1 MRRITLDIWR
11 HIPAGEQVESG
22 YNYKLC
28 APEEAG
34 TYTLYQIV
42 DDKNCHQGWEWEQE
56 QDSLADEDKKVI
68 TEKLL
73 DLLKLTRAGKD
84 LKDCEYYMEHQ
95 FCEEFVILRRKNR
108 RSKAICVT
116 ADSGI
121 ALIKDVIS
129 VLEEG

>member
-22 YNYKLC
+22 YSYKLC
-28 APEEAG
+28 APDEAG

-84 LKDCEYYMEHQ
+84 LKDCEYSYDQ
-95 FCEEFVILRRKNR
+95 QLNEEFILLRWRDKET
-108 RSKAICVT
+108 KCICVT
-116 ADSGI
+116 ADSGT
-121 ALIKDVIS
+121 ALIADVLKA
-129 VLEEG
+129 VR

>member
-42 DDKNCHQGWEWEQE
+42 DDKNCHQGWEWEE
-56 QDSLADEDKKVI
+56 EISDSEDKRAI
-68 TEKLL
+68 TRKLL
-73 DLLKLTRAGKD
+73 DLLVLTRAGKN
-84 LKDCEYYMEHQ
+84 LTDCEYHIEKQ
-95 FCEEFVILRRKNR
+95 FKEEFVILRWNNRK
-108 RSKAICVT
+108 SKAICVT
-116 ADSGI
+116 ADSGVS
-121 ALIKDVIS
+121 LIKDVIKAI
-129 VLEEG
+129 E

>member
-11 HIPAGEQVESG
+11 HIPAGKQVESG
-22 YNYKLC
+22 YSYKLC
-28 APEEAG
+28 APDEAG

-84 LKDCEYYMEHQ
+84 LKDCEYSYDQ
-95 FCEEFVILRRKNR
+95 QLNEEFILLRWRDKET
-108 RSKAICVT
+108 KCICVT
-116 ADSGI
+116 ADSGT
-121 ALIKDVIS
+121 ALIADVLKA
-129 VLEEG
+129 VR